1 MKNSGV
7 LELVYVLIGKGS
19 VFCIMWPTE
28 NQLRMEKK
36 IAILLIGTT
45 FKM

>member
-1 MKNSGV
+1 MSNSGV
-7 LELVYVLIGKGS
+7 SEHVCVLIGKAS

-36 IAILLIGTT
+36 IPILPLGTT